1 MNWEIDAR
9 MMFRKIDVNSDGAL
23 DQPELSSML
32 SDIGL
37 VDSYIEQIFMQLDSD
52 GDGQVAR
59 HSYAYHELDDAACAD
74 IGARVRNWI
83 PRLSDVGCLAGGQR
97 NATEVG
103 QVDTTKDTTH
113 QGIALAKSSSP
124 IVIR

>member
-1 MNWEIDAR
+1 MNWENDAR
-9 MMFRKIDVNSDGAL
+9 MMFRKIDVNSHGAL

-59 HSYAYHELDDAACAD
+59 ATSYAYNGLDGAACAD

-83 PRLSDVGCLAGGQR
+83 PRLSDVGCLA
-97 NATEVG
+97 
-103 QVDTTKDTTH
+103 
-113 QGIALAKSSSP
+113 L
-124 IVIR
+124 